1 MIEKNINKYFFLLLA
16 ILPLSFLIGPYAS
29 FVNII
34 IFDISFIFLLILKKE
49 WSWLKDPTIRI
60 FLILYLYLIFNSF
73 ISLNVNMGFLRNFGF
88 FRLIVFF
95 VGVNYFFF
103 KDKNF
108 YKIFIFWSII
118 VIIVTIDI
126 FIEKIFGTNILG
138 YSGNNHRVVSFFK
151 NEQIVG
157 GFVYAF
163 SLLLAGFYFIK
174 LNNKNN
180 FLKIFT
186 YFMIFIFLLSII
198 ITGER
203 SNSIKAIF
211 SFILLFS
218 LFQKISYKKK
228 LLFFSIFSIFLI
240 SIFSNNT
247 YLKDRFTSSILYSS
261 STFVESFKH
270 NDPNDNPSGN
280 LYAKLYRSGYEV
292 FKNYPLFG
300 VGNKNYRIESCY
312 NKEYQ
317 KGIHIMISDYIC
329 LTHPHQIYIEFLAEH
344 GLIGTTILLTI
355 FFLLLF
361 RNLKKILINRN
372 YISVGCFCYLIV
384 VFTPILPGGSFFT
397 DYNISLF
404 FINLSLMHATSK
416 EMNIFKITQNNV

>member
-163 SLLLAGFYFIK
+163 SLLLAGFDFIK